1 MYLVGTVSIGLVG
14 VFKESELGVLV
25 IGIGTRV
32 GKGFEPFDKGL
43 EDGYDDLIGV
53 GVGKN
58 GFVTLSEV
66 TSWSR
71 DSPASWR
78 AYVWN
83 TGGGGG

>member
-1 MYLVGTVSIGLVG
+1 MDNSVVNTQGVLLLWMYLVGTVSIALVG
-14 VFKESELGVLV
+14 VSKESELGVLV

-58 GFVTLSEV
+58 CFVTLSEV
-66 TSWSR
+66 TS
-71 DSPASWR
+71 
-78 AYVWN
+78 
-83 TGGGGG
+83 

>member
-1 MYLVGTVSIGLVG
+1 MDNSVVNTLGVLLLWMYLVGTVSIALVG
-14 VFKESELGVLV
+14 VSKESGVLV

-66 TSWSR
+66 TS
-71 DSPASWR
+71 
-78 AYVWN
+78 
-83 TGGGGG
+83 